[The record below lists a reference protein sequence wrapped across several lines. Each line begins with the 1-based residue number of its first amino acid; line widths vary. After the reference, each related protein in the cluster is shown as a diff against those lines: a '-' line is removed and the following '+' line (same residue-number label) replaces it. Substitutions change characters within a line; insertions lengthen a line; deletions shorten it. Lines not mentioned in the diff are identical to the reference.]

1 VKTRCSR
8 RRTKCKLAEEV
19 IGMSG
24 EEEKLLAIA
33 IKNSLREK
41 QHTPSIQL
49 NEIEEMKTYR

>member
-1 VKTRCSR
+1 
-8 RRTKCKLAEEV
+8 
-19 IGMSG
+19 MSG